1 MSEAKEKLKLT
12 KIYVYAPTKQQIR
25 KLKVHPR
32 ETDDAV
38 IQRLIQFYL
47 THKKG
52 EKVVS
57 EP

>member
-12 KIYVYAPTKQQIR
+12 KIYVYVPTKQQIR
-25 KLKVHPR
+25 KLKAHPR

-47 THKKG
+47 THKR
-52 EKVVS
+52 
-57 EP
+57 

>member
-1 MSEAKEKLKLT
+1 MSEAKEKLRLT
-12 KIYVYAPTKQQIR
+12 KIYVYVPTKQQIR

-47 THKKG
+47 AHKKG
-52 EKVVS
+52 EK
-57 EP
+57 

>member
-1 MSEAKEKLKLT
+1 MSEAKEKPKLT
-12 KIYVYAPTKQQIR
+12 KVYVYLSTKK
-25 KLKVHPR
+25 KLRELKQHVR

-52 EKVVS
+52 EK
-57 EP
+57 